1 MKQDPNE
8 WYARSLR
15 LDGMRNTFSKPNPT
29 GLTSIT
35 EQRNGKRKGGRFT
48 EKLISSFARWRAN
61 YQTIHLNRIKMRPLP
76 STVICFNS
84 NQRNFSSSF
93 PILFLFISSISVL
106 QWLSLFFP
114 LHLNYLSIL
123 KFLIFQHDL
132 RFGIAV
138 LVNSSTRSYVNNS
151 TIGIPVRSNDI
162 DISNV
167 FIHYCAISNI

>member
-1 MKQDPNE
+1 
-8 WYARSLR
+8 
-15 LDGMRNTFSKPNPT
+15 
-29 GLTSIT
+29 
-35 EQRNGKRKGGRFT
+35 
-48 EKLISSFARWRAN
+48 
-61 YQTIHLNRIKMRPLP
+61 MRPLP

-162 DISNV
+162 DISMFLYITVLSVTSNAYDS
-167 FIHYCAISNI
+167 FRLIRQFLIIAIIFVPLYYAAYLLC